1 MKKIFFFVFFFIN
14 VIISTNVK
22 AKIAYIDI
30 NYILKTSEVGKF
42 LNAHIEKKK
51 NKYTEKYKEIEK
63 DLVEKE
69 KTLIAQQNILNKEEF
84 ENKVQILTNE
94 VQIYREDKK
103 SNLDNLNK
111 FKVENTKKIL
121 KVLNPIITNFV
132 NENSIS
138 IVIPKKNIIVGK
150 KNLDITDQ
158 ILILLNKKINK
169 LNF

>member
-51 NKYTEKYKEIEK
+51 NKYTKKYKEIEN

-94 VQIYREDKK
+94 VQIYKKEKK
-103 SNLDNLNK
+103 SFANNLND
-111 FKVENTKKIL
+111 FKIENTKKIL
-121 KVLNPIITNFV
+121 EALNPIITNFV
-132 NENSIS
+132 NLNSIS